1 MIRRRFLTV
10 SRTNGAH
17 TNSSMPDLNKQA
29 NKGIPP
35 VLFRG
40 RLRVPRGLCLCVTCQ
55 TSFGGTRTGH
65 ADHHVETNGVKLF
78 VGLEFV
84 LTPHRT
90 WAQAQAQAHCRSSL
104 RAVCVQGSV
113 LYLLHYA
120 RRRRHQAAYS
130 AVQRSTRCTKP
141 PGSRPPGIPSPVRT
155 RVDVI
160 GEGQRRDER

>member
-1 MIRRRFLTV
+1 MMPRRFLTV

-29 NKGIPP
+29 NKGVSP

-40 RLRVPRGLCLCVTCQ
+40 RLRVPRGLCLCATCQ

-78 VGLEFV
+78 VGLEREFCSYPPQDMSTSTSTSTLSIE
-84 LTPHRT
+84 LTRG
-90 WAQAQAQAHCRSSL
+90 L
-104 RAVCVQGSV
+104 RAGQCIVPTS
-113 LYLLHYA
+113 LYA

-130 AVQRSTRCTKP
+130 AVQCSAAQLLDARSRREAARL
-141 PGSRPPGIPSPVRT
+141 GSHHP
-155 RVDVI
+155 
-160 GEGQRRDER
+160 

>member
-113 LYLLHYA
+113 LYLLHYMLGDGGIK
-120 RRRRHQAAYS
+120 QLTVQCS
-130 AVQRSTRCTKP
+130 AVLDARSRREAARL
-141 PGSRPPGIPSPVRT
+141 GSHHP
-155 RVDVI
+155 
-160 GEGQRRDER
+160 